1 MEMET
6 ETVLITNRNIPHGD
20 KEHPEYI
27 IDESKSFEEVEEDD
41 QKARE
46 YQRKLKEEL
55 FKEREIILQKNR
67 KPIGIFKLIYFE
79 ASASDKFVILV
90 ALIASMGSG
99 CVFPLFAILFG
110 DAINKFANI
119 TSGAEY
125 MQVVSE
131 LCLKFVY
138 AAIGLWCAGFLMV
151 WCWTYLGR
159 ITVRKLKENYFMAI
173 IRQEQ
178 KWFDETDPF
187 QFATKIQTQ
196 CTTMETGVNIN

>member
-1 MEMET
+1 MET
-6 ETVLITNRNIPHGD
+6 EKVLITNRNLPHGD
-20 KEHPEYI
+20 KEHPDYH
-27 IDESKSFEEVEEDD
+27 IDDSQSFDETEEDNG
-41 QKARE
+41 KVRE

-55 FKEREIILQKNR
+55 FKEREKLFQKNR
-67 KPIGIFKLIYFE
+67 KAVSIFKLISFE
-79 ASASDKFVILV
+79 ASAWDKFVILV
-90 ALIASMGSG
+90 AFIASLGSG
-99 CVFPLFAILFG
+99 CVFPLFSILFG
-110 DAINKFANI
+110 DAIDKFTDVKN
-119 TSGAEY
+119 GEEY

-151 WCWTYLGR
+151 FCWTYLGR
-159 ITVRKLKENYFMAI
+159 TTVRKLKENYFMAI

-196 CTTMETGVNIN
+196 CTTMETGV